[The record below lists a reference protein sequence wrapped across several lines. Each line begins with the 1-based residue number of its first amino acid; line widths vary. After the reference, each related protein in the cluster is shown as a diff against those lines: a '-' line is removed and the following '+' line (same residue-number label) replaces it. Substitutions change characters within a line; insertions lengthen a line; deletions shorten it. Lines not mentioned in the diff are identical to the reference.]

1 METFS
6 KGVTM
11 SFASEELSE
20 RVRALLANRPAIT
33 EQKMF
38 GGRAFMR
45 DGNMLVAPTGD
56 GGLLVR
62 VGKERYQEAL
72 AAPGAEPMTMTGRT
86 MSGFV
91 HVAGD
96 VLEDEDV
103 LAGWIARAESFVATL
118 PPKHSA

>member
-1 METFS
+1 
-6 KGVTM
+6 M

-20 RVRALLANRPAIT
+20 RVRAVLSNRPSIT

-38 GGRAFMR
+38 GGRAFMQN
-45 DGNMLVAPTGD
+45 GNMLVGPTRD

-62 VGKERYQEAL
+62 VGKEGYEAAL
-72 AAPGAEPMTMTGRT
+72 SEPGAEPMTMTGRT

-103 LAGWIARAESFVATL
+103 LAAWIARAEDFVATL
-118 PPKHSA
+118 PPKHPR